1 MAKKKIKD
9 TNISYNDLKRVFEE
23 VINEFFDPDY
33 NLEVRKEF
41 KRVIEKSLKDK
52 KEKRLFSL
60 ERIKEKINDL

>member
-33 NLEVRKEF
+33 NFEVRKEF

-52 KEKRLFSL
+52 KEKRLIPL
-60 ERIKEKINDL
+60 EKIKEKINDL

>member
-33 NLEVRKEF
+33 TLEIRNEF
-41 KRVIEKSLKDK
+41 TKVIEKSLRDK
-52 KEKRLFSL
+52 KERRFFPL
-60 ERIKEKINDL
+60 EEIKEKINDI